1 MENVDFSVCKFIHEN
16 MWFFTYY
23 DFCDNCRAIK
33 SMYEFLHPNAKLFYK
48 WYVYANVHMAEHF
61 KNAIWEYLNNPDDE
75 YYIHL
80 IELKKQYRVK

>member
-1 MENVDFSVCKFIHEN
+1 
-16 MWFFTYY
+16 
-23 DFCDNCRAIK
+23 
-33 SMYEFLHPNAKLFYK
+33 MYEFLHPNAKLFYK